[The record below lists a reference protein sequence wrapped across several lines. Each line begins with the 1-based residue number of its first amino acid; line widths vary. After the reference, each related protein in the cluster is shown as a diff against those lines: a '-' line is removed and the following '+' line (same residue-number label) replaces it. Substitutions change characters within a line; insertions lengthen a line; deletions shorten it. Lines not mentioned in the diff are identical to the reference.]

1 MFKISIIPDTN
12 ILLSHLD
19 IVKMLYMS
27 GMPVT
32 YTLNF
37 SKTVLDEL
45 DNLKTRKVEARNAI
59 RFIESISASLKTE
72 IEGKIDDRKL
82 DIIVDGPEQIEPKNN
97 DDKILNYC
105 FQLENPL
112 LLTNDKAFYLKCQSF
127 NIKALLV
134 EKVQE
139 CDFIETLLKEFGIET
154 VSMTG
159 EFKKDYINNVK
170 ELIRITIGP
179 AISQILYR
187 ELGEN
192 IDMVFRSSFSLE
204 EQLEFV
210 VKNFILFTNFLPSK
224 SQDIIKDFLKA
235 VKDENIEKI
244 KGLMHPICMLF
255 RRTFPEHSL

>member
-1 MFKISIIPDTN
+1 MFKISIVPDTN
-12 ILLSHLD
+12 ILISHLD
-19 IVKMLYMS
+19 IVKMLYVS
-27 GMPVT
+27 GLPVP

-59 RFIESISASLKTE
+59 RFIESISTSLKTE

-82 DIIVDGPEQIEPKNN
+82 DIVIDGPDQIEPKNN
-97 DDKILNYC
+97 DDRILNYC

-127 NIKALLV
+127 NIKALIV

-139 CDFIETLLKEFGIET
+139 SDFIEELLKEFEIENT
-154 VSMTG
+154 SMKN
-159 EFKKDYINNVK
+159 EYNQCYIKHIK

-179 AISQILYR
+179 VISQILYR
-187 ELGEN
+187 EVGEN
-192 IDMVFRSSFSLE
+192 VDMAFRSSFSLE
-204 EQLEFV
+204 EELEFV
-210 VKNFILFTNFLPSK
+210 IKNFILFKNFLPGK

-235 VKDENIEKI
+235 VKEEDKKKI
-244 KGLMHPICMLF
+244 KGLVHPICMLF
-255 RRTFPEHSL
+255 RKTFPEDRL